1 VPPATL
7 PAIPERI
14 VIEKIGLNVP
24 IVPVGQHPIRIAG
37 QTYSQWNV
45 PDERVAGWHE
55 NSAPLGVRGNT
66 VLNGHHNVN
75 GAVFHYLAVLEPG
88 DMITLESGGE
98 QHLYVI
104 AQMMVLAEEGQPL
117 ATRRANARWILPT
130 TDERVTLITCWPLE
144 ASTHRLVVIALS
156 TGALDQLTGI
166 P

>member
-1 VPPATL
+1 
-7 PAIPERI
+7 
-14 VIEKIGLNVP
+14 VIEKIGLNAP

-37 QTYSQWNV
+37 QTYSQWDV
-45 PDERVAGWHE
+45 PDERAAGWHE
-55 NSAPLGVRGNT
+55 NSAPFGVRGNT

-88 DMITLESGGE
+88 DMIKLESRGK
-98 QHLYVI
+98 QRLYVI

-117 ATRRANARWILPT
+117 ETRQANARWILPT